1 MISELKDDEIL
12 EYLMTSD
19 IIENYR
25 PDDYKYLIFKFRS
38 FYKILYG
45 NFQLYKTNHQSEVKS
60 LSISLENTK
69 KELTLTQVERANL
82 QNEIHQISKSR
93 KLTWKERISG
103 NLSPS
108 VNLSVTNTDK

>member
-25 PDDYKYLIFKFRS
+25 PDDYKYLIFKFRF

-60 LSISLENTK
+60 LSVSLENTQ
-69 KELTLTQVERANL
+69 KELTLTKVERANL
-82 QNEIHQISKSR
+82 QNEIDQISKPR
-93 KLTWKERISG
+93 GFNRVGQRARL
-103 NLSPS
+103 
-108 VNLSVTNTDK
+108 

>member
-19 IIENYR
+19 INENHR
-25 PDDYKYLIFKFRS
+25 PEDYKYLIFKFRF

-45 NFQLYKTNHQSEVKS
+45 NFQLYKTNSES
-60 LSISLENTK
+60 ENRILNGSLESIK
-69 KELTLTQVERANL
+69 RELALTQTEKANI
-82 QNEIHQISKSR
+82 QNDINQLLNPR

-103 NLSPS
+103 NL
-108 VNLSVTNTDK
+108 TNKIPTKSDN

>member
-19 IIENYR
+19 INENHR
-25 PDDYKYLIFKFRS
+25 PEDYKYLIFKFRL

-45 NFQLYKTNHQSEVKS
+45 NFQLYKTNSES
-60 LSISLENTK
+60 ENRILNSSIESIK
-69 KELTLTQVERANL
+69 KELILTQTEKANI
-82 QNEIHQISKSR
+82 QNDMDQISKPR

-103 NLSPS
+103 NLIPNKIPEKSDII
-108 VNLSVTNTDK
+108 N

>member
-25 PDDYKYLIFKFRS
+25 PDDYKYLIFKFRF

-60 LSISLENTK
+60 LSVSLENTQ
-69 KELTLTQVERANL
+69 KELTLTKVERANL
-82 QNEIHQISKSR
+82 QNEIDQISKPR

-103 NLSPS
+103 NLLPNT
-108 VNLSVTNTDK
+108 NLSVTNTYK